1 MTRKSVF
8 YALAVAVLMGSMAGV
23 ALADYNWAAGAYAP
37 DPSVSSQSKM
47 DMDQS
52 AAEIRE
58 PVETGAI
65 PESSESLDR
74 FKESTG
80 ETPSVELGGRV
91 YRPGIDLGGGG
102 D

>member
-1 MTRKSVF
+1 MTRKSAF
-8 YALAVAVLMGSMAGV
+8 YAVAVVVLMGSMAVV
-23 ALADYNWAAGAYAP
+23 ASADYNWAAGAYKQ
-37 DPSVSSQSKM
+37 DPSVSSHSEM
-47 DMDQS
+47 EMDQS

-65 PESSESLDR
+65 PNSSEGLDR

-80 ETPSVELGGRV
+80 ETPTVELGGQV

>member
-8 YALAVAVLMGSMAGV
+8 YTLAVVVLMGSMAVV
-23 ALADYNWAAGAYAP
+23 ASADYDWAAGAYKQ
-37 DPSVSSQSKM
+37 DPTVSSHSEM
-47 DMDQS
+47 SMDQS

-58 PVETGAI
+58 PVGTGAI
-65 PESSESLDR
+65 PESKESFNR

-80 ETPSVELGGRV
+80 ETPTVELGGQV

-102 D
+102 E

>member
-1 MTRKSVF
+1 MTWKNAL

-23 ALADYNWAAGAYAP
+23 ALADYNWAAGAYKE
-37 DPSVSSQSKM
+37 DPSVSSHSEM
-47 DMDQS
+47 DVDQS

-58 PVETGAI
+58 PMETGSV
-65 PESSESLDR
+65 PESSGNS
-74 FKESTG
+74 FKEDTG
-80 ETPSVELGGRV
+80 ELPTVELGGQV